1 MYFETRHYAELYKSN
16 FHLDLWPYTNHY
28 ISTNNQWKEHM
39 TPSFVNTQE
48 VNHAETKNNPLQ
60 HSNTSVKLYLKN
72 SPPATME
79 RSVTLYIDSQS
90 QKYTNT

>member
-1 MYFETRHYAELYKSN
+1 
-16 FHLDLWPYTNHY
+16 
-28 ISTNNQWKEHM
+28 M

-48 VNHAETKNNPLQ
+48 VNHAETKINPLQ

-72 SPPATME
+72 SPPTTME